1 MVSKEQRV
9 LEIDLFFA
17 LLYQFS
23 VEKTNFRFLQ
33 LLPVVF
39 DLINWFLDIWFK
51 KNTFQQRN
59 NCFLQSSFLR
69 QIVLFFSPFFNPRK
83 DILTCILSSNQLKTL
98 SIQIGLYF
106 ILFLQ
111 RRAHGKHSYS
121 ALKHDK
127 YLLSFFKQLF
137 T

>member
-111 RRAHGKHSYS
+111 RRTHGKHSYS